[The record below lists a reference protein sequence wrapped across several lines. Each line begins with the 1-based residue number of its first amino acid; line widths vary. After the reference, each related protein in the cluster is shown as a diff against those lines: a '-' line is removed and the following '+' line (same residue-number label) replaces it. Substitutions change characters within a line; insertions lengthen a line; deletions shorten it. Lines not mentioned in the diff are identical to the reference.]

1 MTERAQEMFLEYA
14 HYLPERATLKVV
26 QKVQDM
32 VASELDSLDLR
43 TPMDADAVIEHL
55 SHIHSGY
62 LLKLAL
68 WPCLHD
74 WLVLRAVVVC

>member
-1 MTERAQEMFLEYA
+1 MFLEYA

-26 QKVQDM
+26 QRVQEM

-55 SHIHSGY
+55 SHIHSGKY
-62 LLKLAL
+62 TGM
-68 WPCLHD
+68 
-74 WLVLRAVVVC
+74 